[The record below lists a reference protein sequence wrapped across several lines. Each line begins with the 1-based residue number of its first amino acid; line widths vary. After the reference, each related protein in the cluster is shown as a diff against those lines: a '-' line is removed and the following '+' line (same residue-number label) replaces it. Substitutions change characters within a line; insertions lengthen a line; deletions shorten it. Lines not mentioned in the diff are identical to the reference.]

1 MMDAGST
8 AGQSHRAQKGKSFF
22 ASKNVPAFAMRKQRK
37 GERMKQLFR
46 WIAVAL
52 LFLFSGCSQPNH
64 FSSEK
69 AADNINKV
77 DGHAAIDKNEKK
89 KPATDLELL
98 LEPEYWNIVE
108 VQNGMKVIMNPSNI
122 LALVNKE
129 QSLPATYKPDDLVVP
144 RVPFSF
150 SETGVD
156 KRYMRAEAAKALE
169 ALFAAARKDGIQLVA
184 VSGYRSYERQKM
196 IFAEEVKEKGEEKAI
211 HAVALPGQ
219 SEHQTGLAMDITSPA
234 VGYQLTTAFGETK
247 EGKWVA
253 LHAHEYGF
261 IIRYPKGKE
270 AITGY
275 QYEPWHL
282 RYVGKK
288 AAKVI
293 FERNITLE
301 EYFRIVKKM

>member
-1 MMDAGST
+1 MLGVLRCN
-8 AGQSHRAQKGKSFF
+8 HICAQEGKSFF
-22 ASKNVPAFAMRKQRK
+22 ASKNAPAFAVQKRRK
-37 GERMKQLFR
+37 GEMMKQLFR
-46 WIAVAL
+46 WMAVAL
-52 LFLFSGCSQPNH
+52 LFLFSGCSQLNH

-69 AADNINKV
+69 AADKI
-77 DGHAAIDKNEKK
+77 DERAAIDKNEKK
-89 KPATDLELL
+89 KQAADPELL
-98 LEPEYWNIVE
+98 LEPEYWNVVK
-108 VQNGMKVIMNPSNI
+108 VQNGIKVIMNPSNV

-150 SETGVD
+150 AETNVD

-169 ALFAAARKDGIQLVA
+169 ALFAAARKDGIRLAA
-184 VSGYRSYERQKM
+184 VSGYRSYERQKI
-196 IFAEEVKEKGEEKAI
+196 IFTEEVKEKGKEKAI

-288 AAKVI
+288 AAKVM

-301 EYFRIVKKM
+301 EYFRIVKKT